1 MSAGTTKKRNL
12 PTGKSSPSMDFKR
25 KHFDYIKEDDIIEM
39 EEVLE
44 DYNMKRR
51 HLQAQR
57 MHKYPIK
64 YTVKSGWFTDVDDFT
79 MPKGKRKIRKSTEE
93 KQPEALAEWYIDQE
107 GRRTS
112 IDFMFHTWLE
122 WKETPT
128 NAANL
133 HRIKLAWETYYENEP
148 MSQTLI
154 HKPMGQITTI
164 ELRKWAENLMRKHHP
179 VDRKKFSR
187 MFSIINNCYEF
198 ATDEDINVVQT
209 NLWQKAR
216 KKINPDL
223 MVSNPTPTDES
234 QVFTDDERRLMRQM
248 VFEDLETYSDRPTS
262 AGLQILF
269 MLETGLR
276 MGECCGL
283 KWSDVRNGRLYV
295 QRQARNDGVREWTK
309 TTNGYRDIPL
319 TDEAQ
324 RILEAVKQFNDQHGF
339 KREWIFQSDNAKYD
353 YRLSYNAANNK
364 LRKLCIRMD
373 SVIKSPHKLRKTCL
387 SALIDNPNVSNR
399 TVQRFA
405 GHSDITTTLTYYS
418 FDRSSKEEQAMAIN
432 EALKLD

>member
-1 MSAGTTKKRNL
+1 MSAGPAKKRNL
-12 PTGKSSPSMDFKR
+12 PTGKSSEAMDFKR

-64 YTVKSGWFTDVDDFT
+64 YTPKSGWFTDVDDFT

-93 KQPEALAEWYIDQE
+93 KLLEALAEWYIDQE

-112 IDFMFHTWLE
+112 IDFIFHTWLE

-133 HRIKLAWETYYENEP
+133 DRIKKAWETYYDSEP
-148 MSQTLI
+148 MSQSLI
-154 HKPMGQITTI
+154 HKPMGQITTL
-164 ELRKWAENLMRKHHP
+164 ELRKWAENLLRKHHP

-198 ATDEDINVVQT
+198 ACDEDVNVVQT

-223 MVSNPTPTDES
+223 MVTNPTPTDDS

-319 TDEAQ
+319 TDEAM
-324 RILEAVKQFNDQHGF
+324 RILEAVKQFNEAQGF
-339 KREWIFQSDNAKYD
+339 DHEWIFQSNKAEYD

-418 FDRSSKEEQAMAIN
+418 FDRSTKEEQAMAIN

>member
-1 MSAGTTKKRNL
+1 MSAETAKKRNL

-93 KQPEALAEWYIDQE
+93 KLLEALAEWYIDQE

-324 RILEAVKQFNDQHGF
+324 RILEAVKQFNKEHGF
-339 KREWIFQSDNAKYD
+339 KAEWIFQSDNAKYD

>member
-1 MSAGTTKKRNL
+1 
-12 PTGKSSPSMDFKR
+12 
-25 KHFDYIKEDDIIEM
+25 
-39 EEVLE
+39 
-44 DYNMKRR
+44 
-51 HLQAQR
+51 
-57 MHKYPIK
+57 
-64 YTVKSGWFTDVDDFT
+64 
-79 MPKGKRKIRKSTEE
+79 
-93 KQPEALAEWYIDQE
+93 
-107 GRRTS
+107 
-112 IDFMFHTWLE
+112 
-122 WKETPT
+122 
-128 NAANL
+128 
-133 HRIKLAWETYYENEP
+133 
-148 MSQTLI
+148 
-154 HKPMGQITTI
+154 
-164 ELRKWAENLMRKHHP
+164 
-179 VDRKKFSR
+179 
-187 MFSIINNCYEF
+187 
-198 ATDEDINVVQT
+198 
-209 NLWQKAR
+209 
-216 KKINPDL
+216 

-324 RILEAVKQFNDQHGF
+324 RILEAVKQFNKEHGF
-339 KREWIFQSDNAKYD
+339 KAEWIFQSDNAKYD